1 MQPIL
6 HASKSEGNE
15 SDMDRIGEDLQQL
28 VFLVRRVR
36 LKYIQRAKSS
46 AYIIVSS
53 VFPERNF
60 SNCATKKMERDLSR
74 VHHLMNVLEVNMVQ
88 TFLLRSRTRN

>member
-1 MQPIL
+1 MLRNP
-6 HASKSEGNE
+6 KEMKVR
-15 SDMDRIGEDLQQL
+15 MDRIGEYLQQL
-28 VFLVRRVR
+28 VFLVRRAR

-88 TFLLRSRTRN
+88 TFLLSRHKVENA